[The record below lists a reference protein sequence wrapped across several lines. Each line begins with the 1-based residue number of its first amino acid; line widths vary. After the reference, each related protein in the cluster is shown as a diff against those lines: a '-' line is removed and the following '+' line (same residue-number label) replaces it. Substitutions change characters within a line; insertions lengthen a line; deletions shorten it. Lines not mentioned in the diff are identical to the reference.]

1 MKKLIKTTVVFA
13 FILNCLAQEGYS
25 TDQAEEKLFPSSS
38 SVHANKAPLTEDSAF
53 FNEVPN
59 EILIQTASYLQ
70 GQDFR
75 NFMYTSKR
83 VAEALMNNKGFFISD
98 NIESIADTIN
108 NTPITEFSNLVSKWE
123 RNTKKSI
130 SQLRKVY
137 SHFEEY
143 QEFIAKDNLEVAG
156 NRFENCVKTLN
167 LLYALGDKKVEKD
180 YTNFYKLIQT
190 ILCGERVNER
200 EDYIVHLK
208 NFSLLVPD
216 VRREIS
222 RNYQEGKAPFK
233 RDPEQA
239 ALYAIDLDLPLTP
252 KVFKK

>member
-1 MKKLIKTTVVFA
+1 MNKLIKTTVSFA
-13 FILNCLAQEGYS
+13 FMLNCFAQEGYA
-25 TDQAEEKLFPSSS
+25 TDQEEKGLLQTSSA
-38 SVHANKAPLTEDSAF
+38 VHANREPLTEVSAF

-75 NFMYTSKR
+75 NFMYTSNL
-83 VAEALMNNKGFFISD
+83 VAEALMSNKGFFICD
-98 NIESIADTIN
+98 NIDSIADTII
-108 NTPITEFSNLVSKWE
+108 NTPITEFSNLVSRWG
-123 RNTKKSI
+123 RNTKKSV
-130 SQLRKVY
+130 SLLRKVY
-137 SHFEEY
+137 PCFEEY
-143 QEFIAKDNLEVAG
+143 PEFIGKDELEVVG

-167 LLYALGDKKVEKD
+167 LLYALGDQKVAKD

-200 EDYIVHLK
+200 EDYIIHLK

-222 RNYQEGKAPFK
+222 RNYQEGKAPFNK
-233 RDPEQA
+233 DPEQA
-239 ALYAIDLDLPLTP
+239 ALYDKDLNLPLTP
-252 KVFKK
+252 KILKK